1 MLEQIK
7 ALFGANFTLIGT
19 PLEGAT
25 FNYRSFEDYIEIIVD
40 KFTGAPLE
48 GATFNYRSFEDY
60 IEIIIEIYYAIIHL
74 DINKSGIV
82 TYTLT
87 DAPDDIILLKFTL
100 ADISLN
106 SIFSPLYEK
115 SNVDNIIR
123 LIGPLIIENQ
133 DFDFILK
140 FEITDNG
147 IDVYKQLEPFPEIYY
162 RHLYYTDAIWT
173 IFNYLGL
180 SLSTDRY
187 FDLKMNILLQKC
199 EPREYLIKPAICE

>member
-7 ALFGANFTLIGT
+7 ALFGVNFTLIGT
-19 PLEGAT
+19 PLEGAS
-25 FNYRSFEDYIEIIVD
+25 FDYRSFE
-40 KFTGAPLE
+40 
-48 GATFNYRSFEDY
+48 NY
-60 IEIIIEIYYAIIHL
+60 IEIIIEIYHASIYI

-106 SIFSPLYEK
+106 SILSPLYEK

-133 DFDFILK
+133 RFDFILK
-140 FEITDNG
+140 FEIIDNG
-147 IDVYKQLEPFPEIYY
+147 IDVYKQLNPFPEIYY
-162 RHLYYTDAIWT
+162 RHLYYTDEIWT

-180 SLSTDRY
+180 SLGPDRY
-187 FDLKMNILLQKC
+187 FDLKIC
-199 EPREYLIKPAICE
+199 EHREYLIKPAICE